1 MRREGR
7 QRGWVRVYDR
17 DLVDPEGKRRAAHVV
32 DADGQ
37 AVVVANGGYVR
48 ASRRPTNHS
57 KPGGSRALD
66 ALCRKALR
74 ALDEEEEEAPP
85 PQPAARYGYSPGW
98 WPPSSPPSRYGAVAQ
113 KQAQV
118 QPAPARSGGK
128 ASSKAGPG
136 RNFKHGKISKTYY
149 LDEDEIDY
157 LYNYDS

>member
-17 DLVDPEGKRRAAHVV
+17 DLVDPDGKRRAAHVV

-57 KPGGSRALD
+57 KPGGGRALD
-66 ALCRKALR
+66 ARCRKALR
-74 ALDEEEEEAPP
+74 ALEEEEEEAPP

-98 WPPSSPPSRYGAVAQ
+98 WPPSSPSGYGAVAQ
-113 KQAQV
+113 A

-128 ASSKAGPG
+128 ASSKAG